1 MDLDGSGN
9 AGKKPETPPRSFLSQ
24 QNLSPRSKLKC
35 STTNHSWESIP
46 KSNWIAASNNGNIL
60 LELNYMNCNR
70 AKLPIGAKTAKLL
83 QNFADTDVITT
94 TKKISLLQNDENENL
109 IRNAE

>member
-1 MDLDGSGN
+1 MDLDG
-9 AGKKPETPPRSFLSQ
+9 KKQSNPPRNFLSQ
-24 QNLSPRSKLKC
+24 QNLSQQAKSKLNI
-35 STTNHSWESIP
+35 SNHSWESLP
-46 KSNWIAASNNGNIL
+46 KSNWISANNNGRIL

-83 QNFADTDVITT
+83 QNCTDGNVITT
-94 TKKISLLQNDENENL
+94 TKKINFIQNDENENL